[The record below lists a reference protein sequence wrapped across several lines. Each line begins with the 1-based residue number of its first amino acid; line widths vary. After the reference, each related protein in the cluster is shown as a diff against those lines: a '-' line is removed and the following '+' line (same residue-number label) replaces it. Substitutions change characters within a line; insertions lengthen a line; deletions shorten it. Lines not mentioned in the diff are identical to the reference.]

1 MARSTLIQTARLIAI
16 GLLLGSVANAAVV
29 QVGDYGL
36 GEAGTVG
43 PGADSFVPLVD
54 SSTANDGAAN
64 NITHFQGGGSGWNVD
79 LVTSGLA
86 RAGVDRSS
94 GACAGR
100 VRELRVGNH
109 RSLLRIG

>member
-36 GEAGTVG
+36 GEPGTVG
-43 PGADSFVPLVD
+43 PEADYFVPLVD

-64 NITHFQGGGSGWNVD
+64 NIMILPRFFGHTVKR
-79 LVTSGLA
+79 L
-86 RAGVDRSS
+86 
-94 GACAGR
+94 
-100 VRELRVGNH
+100 
-109 RSLLRIG
+109 